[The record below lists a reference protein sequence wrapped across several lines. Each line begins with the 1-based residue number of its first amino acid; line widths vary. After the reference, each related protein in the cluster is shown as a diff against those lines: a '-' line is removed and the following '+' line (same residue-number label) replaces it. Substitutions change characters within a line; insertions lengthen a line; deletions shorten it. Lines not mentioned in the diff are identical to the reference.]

1 MLVRAARRKASST
14 PIRTQPYFEQ
24 LYLPWLCPAHIT
36 NTPVRRRW
44 AATDASLQRPV
55 VRKRR
60 KSNDASNIPVSRSM
74 ATAVDS
80 STDFDEIPFESQF
93 NLPRDSQ
100 IRPPHS
106 FILGT
111 GAQEKHVLPLDA
123 YDTLAVTEQ
132 RLRRSKETGVTGEI
146 SQVLSV
152 YYACLAV
159 GKTDRAGV
167 ILARVLRY
175 TDISPDGIISLHL
188 GYLRACLDHIMLE
201 PSEHAMQAI
210 HRWFELE
217 IRSNGIAYTAEM
229 VAYVLKASLY
239 APSESVGGNKER
251 LVKRYMDLVEGD
263 AGLEALNAPFLTDRE
278 RNEVMQ
284 ICPERNLAQ
293 NLWADSN
300 DDIIPLTESL
310 SRENTQ
316 IDDVPEVNAMPQKGF
331 GLKSLKQA
339 LSLFMG
345 SPSQGLSMGGKT
357 VEEKKKIQQQ
367 LEEDSVNSAAERWRL
382 ESQALKKMGL
392 DSSLQTKSVG
402 ARMWKW
408 HGALEEHLKLE
419 LEKLEA
425 AENNP
430 MRTRED
436 EERIIHGPFLRM
448 VPVDKLAATTI
459 LATMGLLATHGADKG
474 VALSRAIMDI
484 SGSVEDES
492 VMQMVIR
499 HKRSP
504 LQSHNTPAVD
514 VDNLI
519 KLAKTRTPG
528 SMSKII
534 ASQQSSDRKGSAYL
548 PFVKPWPTA
557 IRAKVGAYVL
567 SALIEIA
574 KVPVT
579 LENADTKETV
589 TELQPALLHAIKFSA
604 GRKLGIIMAN
614 QSLVESLKREPV
626 HSLLA
631 KHLPMLVEP
640 DPWTSFNKG
649 GYIVHP
655 TKLIRIKNGSTDQR
669 YYAEAAMVHGDLDRM
684 CEGLNVLGKTEW
696 RINKPVF
703 DVMLKA
709 WNTGEAIANFPE
721 ESPSLVPPEPP
732 AAMHDPVE
740 RRRWLKAVRAVENR
754 RTALH
759 SQRCFQNFQLEI
771 ARALRT
777 ESFYFPHNVDFRGR
791 AYPIPP
797 YLNHMGADNCRG
809 LLRFGKGKELG
820 VSGLRWLKIH
830 LANVYGFDKASL
842 QEREDFSSNHVQEIV
857 ESTTN
862 PLDGSRWWLNAE
874 DPWQCLAAC
883 FELKAALDCEDPTQY
898 VSHLPCHQDGTC
910 NGLQH
915 YAALG
920 GDVWGAQQVNLEP
933 GDRPADVYTAVA
945 DMVKEAL
952 ARDKLNGNE
961 YAAVLDGK
969 IARKTVKQT
978 VMTNVYGVTFI
989 GARAQVRKQ
998 LIAAYPDLPNTST
1011 MNSMHLASYVAR
1023 HIFTALGTM
1032 FKGAHEIQYWFGECA
1047 GRISKSLTVEQM
1059 EKLEHEINNNYPS
1072 TAPGGKKQLARW
1084 LSKIEEHSQFK
1095 STVIWTTP
1103 LNMPV
1108 VQPYRNI
1115 KTKSVSTVLQN
1126 ISLMEPHRTDTIS
1139 KRKQLQGF
1147 PPNFIHSLD
1156 ATHMLLSA
1164 LKSDEAGLSF
1174 AAVHDSFWTH
1184 AADIDQLNTILR
1196 DMFIDI
1202 HKEDVI
1208 GRLAAEFDVRYK
1220 DGWYLAQVHHTAPV
1234 ANKIMDWR
1242 QAHKKDPKYKHLP
1255 SSVLHLHELL
1265 LERKRLRL
1273 LGSEISEEVEAGK
1286 AMVTPAT
1293 IFADEAREGDV
1304 ADDTDLSEVVRLGST
1319 DMQPASS
1326 EDNSTEFGDDELVDD
1341 ELADAEAGYSE
1352 PAPESTAATDVGQES
1367 LFQEFITK
1375 TQNKAKRN
1383 EARTKYYHVSV
1394 WLPLIFP
1401 PQPKRV
1407 SPPIESSFEC
1417 VLIYQKG
1424 DFDVGRLRNSQY
1436 FFS

>member
-14 PIRTQPYFEQ
+14 AIRTQPYFEQ
-24 LYLPWLCPAHIT
+24 LYLPWLCPAHI
-36 NTPVRRRW
+36 NHTPIRRRW
-44 AATDASLQRPV
+44 AATDTSVQRPV
-55 VRKRR
+55 ARKRR
-60 KSNDASNIPVSRSM
+60 KSNDASKISVSRSM

-80 STDFDEIPFESQF
+80 SLNFDDIPFETQF
-93 NLPRDSQ
+93 SPPRRSDGRS
-100 IRPPHS
+100 PDK
-106 FILGT
+106 FIPGT
-111 GAQEKHVLPLDA
+111 GVPDLHSYTLDA
-123 YDTLAVTEQ
+123 YDTLATSEVK
-132 RLRRSKETGVTGEI
+132 LRKEVKTGVSGEI
-146 SQVLSV
+146 AQIMSI
-152 YYACLAV
+152 YYACLTV
-159 GKTDRAGV
+159 GKIDRAGV
-167 ILARVLRY
+167 ILTRVLLK
-175 TDISPDGIISLHL
+175 TDMKPDVVINLHM
-188 GYLRACLDHIMLE
+188 GYICACLDQIMLN
-201 PSEHAMQAI
+201 PSEHAMHAI

-217 IRSNGIAYTAEM
+217 IRKKDVDYPTEM
-229 VAYVLKASLY
+229 VAYMLKASLY
-239 APSESVGGNKER
+239 APSESVGGNKKR
-251 LVKRYMDLVEGD
+251 LVRRYMKLVEGD
-263 AGLEALNAPFLTDRE
+263 AGLEALTMPFLTDRE
-278 RNEVMQ
+278 RNEIMQ
-284 ICPERNLAQ
+284 ICPELNLAQ
-293 NLWADSN
+293 SLLEDSN
-300 DDIIPLTESL
+300 DDTTLPAEPLEKAPIES
-310 SRENTQ
+310 
-316 IDDVPEVNAMPQKGF
+316 VPEVKSVPQKGF

-339 LSLFMG
+339 LSLFSG
-345 SPSQGLSMGGKT
+345 SPSQGLSMAGKT
-357 VEEKKKIQQQ
+357 LEEKKNIQQQ
-367 LEEDSVNSAAERWRL
+367 LEEDSVHSAAERWRQ

-408 HGALEEHLKLE
+408 HGALEEHLKME
-419 LEKLEA
+419 LEKLEES
-425 AENNP
+425 ENALNK
-430 MRTRED
+430 TRED
-436 EERIIHGPFLRM
+436 EERCIHGPFLRM
-448 VPVDKLAATTI
+448 ISVDQLAATTI
-459 LATMGLLATHGADKG
+459 LSTMSLLATNGADKG
-474 VALSRAIMDI
+474 VTLSRAIMEI
-484 SGSVEDES
+484 SGEIEDES
-492 VMQMVIR
+492 VMQCIIR
-499 HKRSP
+499 HKKSP
-504 LQSHNTPAVD
+504 LQNQKQRVD
-514 VDNLI
+514 VENLK
-519 KLAKTRTPG
+519 KLAKARTPG
-528 SMSKII
+528 SVSKLI
-534 ASQQSSDRKGSAYL
+534 ASQQSSKRKGSADL
-548 PFVKPWPTA
+548 PFIKPWPTA

-567 SALIEIA
+567 SALIEVA

-579 LENADTKETV
+579 LEHAITKETI
-589 TELQPALLHAIKFSA
+589 TELQPALIHSFKFQS
-604 GRKLGIIMAN
+604 GKKLGVIMAN
-614 QSLVESLKREPV
+614 PSLVEALKREPV

-631 KHLPMLVEP
+631 KHLPMVVEP
-640 DPWTSFNKG
+640 DPWIAFKKG

-669 YYAEAAMVHGDLDRM
+669 YYAEAALVEGDLDRM

-709 WNTGEAIANFPE
+709 WNTGEAIANFPQ
-721 ESPSLVPPEPP
+721 ESPDLVSPEAPTSTN
-732 AAMHDPVE
+732 DPTE
-740 RRRWLKAVRAVENR
+740 RQRWMKAVKAVENR
-754 RTALH
+754 RTGLH

-820 VSGLRWLKIH
+820 IAGLRWLKIH

-842 QEREDFSSNHVQEIV
+842 QEREDFSNNHVPEII

-883 FELKAALDCEDPTQY
+883 YELKAALDCEDPTRY

-961 YAAVLDGK
+961 LAAVLDGK

-978 VMTNVYGVTFI
+978 VMTNVYGVTFT

-998 LIAAYPDLPNTST
+998 LIAAYPDLPNTPT
-1011 MNSMHLASYVAR
+1011 MNSSHLASYIAR

-1047 GRISKSLTVEQM
+1047 GRISKSLTLEQ
-1059 EKLEHEINNNYPS
+1059 LERLENEVNDYEWKAQRGVKYATHC
-1072 TAPGGKKQLARW
+1072 

-1115 KTKSVSTVLQN
+1115 KTKSVSTVMQN

-1156 ATHMLLSA
+1156 ATHMILSA
-1164 LKSDEAGLSF
+1164 LKSDEAGLTF

-1184 AADIDQLNTILR
+1184 AADIDSMNLILR

-1220 DGWYLAQVHHTAPV
+1220 DSWYLAQIHHTKSV
-1234 ANKIMDWR
+1234 ARKIVAWR
-1242 QAHKKDPKYKHLP
+1242 LKHKKDPMFKKM
-1255 SSVLHLHELL
+1255 SSSTVNLHELM

-1273 LGSEISEEVEAGK
+1273 LSSAIPEDVEAGK

-1293 IFADEAREGDV
+1293 IFAEESHQGDV
-1304 ADDTDLSEVVRLGST
+1304 ADDVDLSGLVPLGST
-1319 DMQPASS
+1319 KMKSAPSADDSTGLG
-1326 EDNSTEFGDDELVDD
+1326 EDEPVDD
-1341 ELADAEAGYSE
+1341 EDELSQ
-1352 PAPESTAATDVGQES
+1352 PVSESTVAETGSTFKKFVAGSID
-1367 LFQEFITK
+1367 
-1375 TQNKAKRN
+1375 KAQRL
-1383 EARTKYYHVSV
+1383 EANRRYNHIPV
-1394 WLPLIFP
+1394 WLPLTFP

-1407 SPPIESSFEC
+1407 SPSNES
-1417 VLIYQKG
+1417 
-1424 DFDVGRLRNSQY
+1424 
-1436 FFS
+1436 